1 MLRRGAVAR
10 VAGSAPERLVLV
22 AAHASEHRGNA
33 AGEMGHV
40 HDEAGVAVEYPG
52 IDQPDRRHDEGE
64 LAPDR
69 TRRIVAVEGLREIEL
84 QRRMHEDEHAELF
97 AFAPERLSRAHRGTC

>member
-10 VAGSAPERLVLV
+10 VAGRAPERLVLV

-40 HDEAGVAVEYPG
+40 HDEAGVTVEYPG
-52 IDQPDRRHDEGE
+52 IDQPDCRHDEGE

-69 TRRIVAVEGLREIEL
+69 TRHIVARLRFKKKKL
-84 QRRMHEDEHAELF
+84 QRRMHEHEHT
-97 AFAPERLSRAHRGTC
+97 APLAYRPARLAPTPT